1 MKSCV
6 LCGQGYTDD
15 RLALNEAQATIDAQI
30 SIIHKLQ
37 DQAVIAFI
45 AGVAVAG
52 LIAFATYGYLPTK
65 ETSDGPSTSPQRV
78 RSTVEMGVDRGR

>member
-1 MKSCV
+1 MKSCI

-30 SIIHKLQ
+30 AIIHKLQ
-37 DQAVIAFI
+37 DRTVIAFI

-52 LIAFATYGYLPTK
+52 LIVLATYLSYSPKVPPDG
-65 ETSDGPSTSPQRV
+65 TSTASQRV
-78 RSTVEMGVDRGR
+78 RSTVEMGVGRGR